1 MATADYRKA
10 YEEAAGDKEAYYKAT
25 ALLSVSERHRGT
37 ATILWNQ
44 FERERKSVD
53 LVGDFKVYLNG
64 LEKQDL
70 LALLVDLIDDA
81 DGLNPQQMQNILKRS
96 GVEAY
101 Q

>member
-1 MATADYRKA
+1 MATADYKKA
-10 YEEAAGDKEAYYKAT
+10 YTEAAGDKEAYLKAT
-25 ALLSVSERHRGT
+25 DHLCERHQGT
-37 ATILWNQ
+37 ARILWSQ
-44 FERERKSVD
+44 FEREREAVD
-53 LVGDFKVYLNG
+53 LVGDFNVYLNG